1 MILSNGP
8 SYPRAQTLDP
18 LGIWSRLKSRTLRC
32 FMSAV
37 PVLWIVWAGVAAI
50 MLILLGY
57 RGTLTRYEEDQIFLD
72 DCEDHQKKEQTA
84 LLAKVEKIQPY
95 VRASIAATCVVSAC
109 VIGYYVWDAIRH
121 LS

>member
-1 MILSNGP
+1 
-8 SYPRAQTLDP
+8 
-18 LGIWSRLKSRTLRC
+18 
-32 FMSAV
+32 MSAM

-72 DCEDHQKKEQTA
+72 DAGNHQQKEQDA
-84 LLAKVEKIQPY
+84 ILLKVQKIQPY
-95 VRASIAATCVVSAC
+95 IRLSIAATCVLSAC
-109 VIGYYVWDAIRH
+109 IIGFYVWDAVRN

>member
-1 MILSNGP
+1 
-8 SYPRAQTLDP
+8 
-18 LGIWSRLKSRTLRC
+18 
-32 FMSAV
+32 MSAM

-72 DCEDHQKKEQTA
+72 EAGTHQQQEQNQI
-84 LLAKVEKIQPY
+84 LLKVQKIQPY
-95 VRASIAATCVVSAC
+95 IRLSIAATCVLSAC
-109 VIGYYVWDAIRH
+109 IIGIYVWDAVKN